1 MSSQGNGQG
10 KGIQI
15 SVINSSTALTDA
27 ELADALPAFQKQISR
42 DLLAAWGQDATLHLV
57 KKGATPPA
65 GSWWFTVL
73 DDAEQGFQLG
83 YHDLTPEGLPAGRV
97 YARTAKVIEARWTVV
112 FSHELLEMI
121 IDPDVNLAV
130 FQQTGD
136 VLQLYA
142 YEVCDACRADEHAYE
157 IDGVTVSNFV
167 YPAWFESFQKSPA
180 RFDHVGKITAPF
192 QLLSGG
198 YISVNPS
205 GKANGWQLLT
215 ADGATPPPTAPAGT
229 RRERRSTPRKDWKN
243 SQAGR

>member
-1 MSSQGNGQG
+1 MSSQG

-42 DLLAAWGQDATLHLV
+42 DLLAAWGLDATLQLV
-57 KKGATPPA
+57 RKGATPPP
-65 GSWWFTVL
+65 GTWWFTVL

-83 YHDLTPEGLPAGRV
+83 YHDLTPEGLPAGRL
-97 YARTAKVIEARWTVV
+97 YARTAKVIEAKWSVA

-121 IDPDVNLAV
+121 VDPDVNLAV
-130 FQQTGD
+130 FEQTGD

-142 YEVCDACRADEHAYE
+142 YEVCDACRADEHAYD

-167 YPAWFESFQKSPA
+167 YPAWFESFQKPPV

-205 GKANGWQLLT
+205 SQANGWQLLT
-215 ADGATPPPTAPAGT
+215 ADGATPTPPRPAAGT
-229 RRERRSTPRKDWKN
+229 RRARRATPRTEWKR
-243 SQAGR
+243 SAAGR